1 MDNEK
6 LIEMLKNMQELRIF
20 CNNISQRNIEGK
32 VASMQELDLLS
43 RVNMSK
49 NITSLELCNSMN
61 LSKPAVS
68 RLINRLIKK
77 GLLKKERSEE
87 DKRVYYLKLTNEGI
101 EETKNVYL
109 YYLDPLLKIKDAIG
123 DNEFEK
129 LINLIKLSN
138 FKNKEMNR

>member
-138 FKNKEMNR
+138 LRIRR

>member
-20 CNNISQRNIEGK
+20 CNNISQRNIEEK

>member
-49 NITSLELCNSMN
+49 NITSLELCNSMS

>member
-20 CNNISQRNIEGK
+20 CNNISQRNIEEK

-49 NITSLELCNSMN
+49 NITSLELCNSMS

-68 RLINRLIKK
+68 RLINRFIKK

>member
-138 FKNKEMNR
+138 FNNKEMNR

>member
-32 VASMQELDLLS
+32 VVSMQELDLLS

>member
-20 CNNISQRNIEGK
+20 CNNISQRNIEEK

-68 RLINRLIKK
+68 RLINRFIKK